1 MLKQDKMKK
10 IIFLFFTLSF
20 YSSVIAQSDSLS
32 NNQPLL
38 NIFKFNF
45 FSPLLGHSMF
55 SYEREIKPNRSREFS
70 LSIIGAGENMN
81 KFYDFQTDN
90 TIYQERQ
97 IGASLGYGYRFYMP
111 RKSAYKN
118 NKKVPSLTGFY
129 FKPTV
134 YGNIFVD
141 DPTLYNGT
149 VLERDVVLSAAVLME
164 SGWQAI
170 IGKVFSIDVYGGF
183 GYGFVNID
191 YDSFTNQNR
200 INPAFGTNKNSNSY
214 TFKRFGR
221 TVGLAL
227 SGGFKV
233 GFVSKSK
240 INSRK

>member
-1 MLKQDKMKK
+1 MKK

-81 KFYDFQTDN
+81 KFYDFQTGN
-90 TIYQERQ
+90 TIYEERQ

-111 RKSAYKN
+111 RRSTYKY

-141 DPTLYNGT
+141 DPALFNGT
-149 VLERDVVLSAAVLME
+149 VLERDVILSAAVLME

-191 YDSFTNQNR
+191 YDSFSNQNR
-200 INPAFGTNKNSNSY
+200 TNPAFGTNKNSNSY
-214 TFKRFGR
+214 TFNRFGR

-240 INSRK
+240 IRSRK